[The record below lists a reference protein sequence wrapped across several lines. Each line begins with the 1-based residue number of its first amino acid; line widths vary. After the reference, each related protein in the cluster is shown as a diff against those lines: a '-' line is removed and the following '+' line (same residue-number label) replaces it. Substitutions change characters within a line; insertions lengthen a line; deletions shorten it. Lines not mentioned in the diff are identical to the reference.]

1 MIAGIL
7 EQYIAKEDST
17 VNGGIDDMDKD
28 CVKKEKKNNCL
39 KRTLSHSIDRFLYD
53 FYIKNSRVTS

>member
-28 CVKKEKKNNCL
+28 CVKKERKTIASNE
-39 KRTLSHSIDRFLYD
+39 LSITKLVKVKMFLFID
-53 FYIKNSRVTS
+53 NSAL